1 MFDLLVVG
9 AGPYGLSIASHAAS
23 AGLSLRV
30 FGRPM
35 ASWRDHMP
43 RGMFLKSEPWASNL
57 SDPAARWRLDAYCE
71 TRGVSARHGEPIPV
85 EMFADYGLWFARNA
99 VPEVDERTIVRI
111 SPRPGGFEA
120 VTDDGETVHAR
131 TVALAVGVMPFV
143 EIPSALHGVSPGL
156 VSHSSHHSSLD
167 RFAGQDVTVVGGGQ
181 AALETAA
188 LLAEQGTQVRVL
200 ARAGRLDWNDVPP
213 PWERPWWQSLRS
225 PHSGLGCGWRN
236 WFYSERAGWYRRLP
250 EETRARIAADA
261 LGPAGAWWVRDR
273 VEGVVEVLLGHEVTA
288 AEGKPTGGGELGSRQ
303 GESGV
308 AGGLFG
314 GEQGGLGADGRQQ
327 GVGQGESAAPGGR
340 SGSGSGSGS
349 GQDKSGASGGR
360 SGAGRGESGAGDG
373 RWGGGSAV
381 SGVGGGGF
389 TPDGIRPGVDKLRLE
404 IAGSSG
410 RTRVIETDHVIAAT
424 GFKATRERL
433 ALLSPELRGALGAV
447 ADGSPA
453 VGREFESSWPGLFM
467 AGLVTASGFG
477 PAMRFV
483 HGATFTA
490 GTLVRGVRRRLRT
503 GVPGGAVPAP
513 GRSGE
518 RGSVDAVRR

>member
-9 AGPYGLSIASHAAS
+9 AGPYGLSIASHAAG

-57 SDPAARWRLDAYCE
+57 SDPAARWRLDAYCD

-85 EMFADYGLWFARNA
+85 EVFADYGLWFARNA

-111 SPRPGGFEA
+111 SPRVGGFEA
-120 VTDDGETVHAR
+120 VTEDGETVHAR

-143 EIPSALHGVSPGL
+143 EIPSALHGVSPDL
-156 VSHSSHHSSLD
+156 VSHSSHHSDLD
-167 RFAGQDVTVVGGGQ
+167 RFRGRDVTVVGGGQ

-188 LLAEQGTQVRVL
+188 LLAEQGTRVRVL
-200 ARAGRLDWNDVPP
+200 ARADHLDWNDVPP

-250 EETRARIAADA
+250 EETRARIAANA

-288 AEGKPTGGGELGSRQ
+288 VEGELTR
-303 GESGV
+303 
-308 AGGLFG
+308 
-314 GEQGGLGADGRQQ
+314 GA
-327 GVGQGESAAPGGR
+327 
-340 SGSGSGSGS
+340 
-349 GQDKSGASGGR
+349 
-360 SGAGRGESGAGDG
+360 AGDAQLDAG
-373 RWGGGSAV
+373 
-381 SGVGGGGF
+381 
-389 TPDGIRPGVDKLRLE
+389 KLRLE
-404 IAGSSG
+404 VTGASG
-410 RTRVIETDHVIAAT
+410 RTRTVETDHVIAAT
-424 GFKATRERL
+424 GFKATRDRL
-433 ALLSPELRGALGAV
+433 ALLSPELRGALTAV

-453 VGREFESSWPGLFM
+453 VGREFESSCPGLFL

-518 RGSVDAVRR
+518 RGAVDAVRR